1 MRILLLLLVLLPLI
15 LVGGSVVLAL
25 SLVAIGR
32 RRWRRSETTRLL
44 RQWRALLRRDDPSNG

>member
-44 RQWRALLRRDDPSNG
+44 RQWRALLRRDEQSNG